1 MLICLPNVFYSYYIL
16 LLFPAIALAGYC
28 WSQCYWRWLCVLL
41 VLLSCLL
48 IDDSWTYALCQQIQI
63 TPAVA
68 AEVKKMGVAI
78 YLWKHEKML
87 TVLSAIGSAVPFLP
101 VVLWVG
107 IAAALRSAAINTN
120 RAQTPV

>member
-1 MLICLPNVFYSYYIL
+1 M
-16 LLFPAIALAGYC
+16 
-28 WSQCYWRWLCVLL
+28 LL
-41 VLLSCLL
+41 VLLGCLL

-68 AEVKKMGVAI
+68 TEVKKMGVAI

-87 TVLSAIGSAVPFLP
+87 TVLSAMGSAVPFLP